1 MQHSAVKGGHVD
13 KTTVLVIDD
22 ESEIREVIEVFLKN
36 EGYQVLQAEDGLQG
50 LQVLKQSKVDLVIL
64 DVMMPKLDG
73 IQACIKARQTMQI
86 PIIMLSAKNE
96 DMDKIMGLTSGAD
109 DYVTK
114 PFNPLELVARVK
126 ALLRRSK
133 LLNQGMKENEI
144 EIGDLVIVPDR
155 HIVKLRDQEISLT
168 PLEFKILVLLADHRG
183 QVFSAQQIYES
194 VWGEEALQSEST
206 VMVHIRN
213 IRDKIE
219 DNPREPRYIK
229 TVWGVGYKIG

>member
-1 MQHSAVKGGHVD
+1 MEKIS
-13 KTTVLVIDD
+13 VLVIDD
-22 ESEIREVIEVFLKN
+22 EAEIREVILIFLKN
-36 EGYQVLQAEDGLQG
+36 EGFEVLQAEDGLQAIDI
-50 LQVLKQSKVDLVIL
+50 LKQKRVDIIIM

-73 IQACIKARQTMQI
+73 IQACIKIRETMKI

-126 ALLRRSK
+126 AQLRRSHYLK
-133 LLNQGMKENEI
+133 QDYQSQDPKDDEI
-144 EIGDLVIVPDR
+144 KIGELTIQPDR
-155 HIVKLRDQEISLT
+155 HTVLLKGREVSLT
-168 PLEFKILVLLADHRG
+168 PLEFKILVLLAKHRG
-183 QVFSAQQIYES
+183 QVLSAQQIYQN
-194 VWGEEALQSEST
+194 VWGDDALQSDST

-219 DNPREPRYIK
+219 DNPREPQYIK
-229 TVWGVGYKIG
+229 TVWGVGYKIV